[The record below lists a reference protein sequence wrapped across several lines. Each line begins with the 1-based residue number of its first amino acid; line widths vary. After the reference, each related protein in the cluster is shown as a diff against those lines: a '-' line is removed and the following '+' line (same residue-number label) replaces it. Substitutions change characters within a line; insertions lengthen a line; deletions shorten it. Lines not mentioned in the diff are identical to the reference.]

1 VVIVEDRTMK
11 TFDII
16 RTETLAAVLALGIFC
31 EAIAQTSPNTV
42 ERVPILQKYLKMATQ
57 AEQQKSETASTTEP
71 ARPRTSAIRMA
82 DFYMR
87 DGKLMFG
94 KLVTEDKNKVTIEQ
108 LEGSNI
114 VVSTYSKRDIDPR
127 TLQTRAIP
135 EYKYYIDLAEYFTGR
150 TWDFRDD
157 PDDFIQAIRCY
168 EKAKQLIVSE
178 AQDNERIG
186 QINAKIK
193 QLQADREVWTREV
206 ESRAKLRKL
215 ELEAEF
221 DNRIKELENKVNAS
235 SQKVSESV
243 ERLDKALTL
252 LQENQKKFEQGLSV
266 IEQET
271 SRRLNIIGGQV
282 EANRRLVDPFYFAP
296 RYRYPSEY
304 YYRPGY

>member
-1 VVIVEDRTMK
+1 
-11 TFDII
+11 
-16 RTETLAAVLALGIFC
+16 
-31 EAIAQTSPNTV
+31 
-42 ERVPILQKYLKMATQ
+42 
-57 AEQQKSETASTTEP
+57 
-71 ARPRTSAIRMA
+71 MA

-168 EKAKQLIVSE
+168 EKAKQLAVIE
-178 AQDNERIG
+178 AQDNERVG
-186 QINAKIK
+186 QINTKIK

-235 SQKVSESV
+235 SQKISESV
-243 ERLDKALTL
+243 ERLDKALTQ

-282 EANRRLVDPFYFAP
+282 ETNRRLVDPFYWAP